1 MQGDTL
7 ADTPGRF
14 YESKARTVLDAV
26 FGMVALYFVFSY
38 LFPGKN
44 AAAPT
49 RGVWVPVVLF
59 LLVSMF
65 CFVSACRS
73 YAASKGYPRR
83 FALLGLLTFVGFVV
97 MVLLPDRTAPTS

>member
-1 MQGDTL
+1 L
-7 ADTPGRF
+7 ADMPGRF
-14 YESKARTVLDAV
+14 YQGKARTVLDAV

-38 LFPGKN
+38 LFPGKS

-49 RGVWVPVVLF
+49 QGVWIMVVLF

-73 YAASKGYPRR
+73 YAAIKGYPRT
-83 FALLGLLTFVGFVV
+83 FALLGLLTFIGFVV
-97 MVLLPDRTAPTS
+97 MVLLPDRTKPAP